1 MSSKKIN
8 MSNAITNSNVLLKLF
23 CSLTIVVLICI
34 LIGKYAFKNG
44 ILTCDHYIFNTYLY
58 VILSILLIFI
68 IVLINDQTGIFNSFL
83 LLFTTSNTLI
93 ILILLLI
100 ILLALVYA
108 LQKVNPANI
117 FASNMIWLLLILV
130 LGITVIPVIW
140 FGRLTNIVGL
150 AGAIT
155 ILTTLV
161 VGVAGYYY
169 GDKIITFD
177 WDKYLQYAL
186 YFLIFAAFIG
196 IFFISPKNIY
206 TYFFVISIISLV
218 IFALMLLSN
227 HKKIKE
233 NADKC
238 IDGQVVPNYPLES
251 FGIFIKMLNIFL
263 NLIRILGR
271 RRRRY

>member
-44 ILTCDHYIFNTYLY
+44 LLTCDHYIFNTYLY

-100 ILLALVYA
+100 ILLPLVYA

-117 FASNMIWLLLILV
+117 FASNMIWLLLILI

-150 AGAIT
+150 AGAVTVLI
-155 ILTTLV
+155 TLV

-177 WDKYLQYAL
+177 WDKYLRYAL
-186 YFLIFAAFIG
+186 YSLIFASFIG

-206 TYFFVISIISLV
+206 TYFFVISIISLI

-263 NLIRILGR
+263 DLIRILGR
-271 RRRRY
+271 RRRY